1 MKILVQK
8 FGGTSVATA
17 AARDRV
23 VERVRAAL
31 AEGYNVV
38 VVVSAMGRRGDPYA
52 TDTLLDLV
60 RNIGGELNPREMDLL
75 AACGETISG
84 AVMAQTLR
92 RAGIAALFLT
102 GGEAGIITDETFTE
116 ARIVR
121 VEREPILKEL
131 REGKVVVVAGFQG
144 RTEDWEQ
151 TTLGRGGSDT
161 TAAAL
166 GLALR
171 AELVEIYTDVEGV
184 KTADPRF
191 VPEAQTMAT
200 ISYDDLFQLATEG
213 ARVIHPRAVEMAMRG
228 HIPLR
233 IRSSFDPGPG
243 TLVVGIPD
251 GEFFNETQVRPVVG
265 VTFVPARAWVT
276 VQQPEGLDGL
286 RLFGKLAAAKIS
298 VDMISLSQDRAAF
311 IIDEDKAVL
320 AREVLEGLGLAATAS
335 TGFAKVT
342 VVGTGMRGRPGVMAR
357 VVNAL
362 TGQGIPIYHTA
373 DSYNTISCLVRQED
387 MEKAL
392 KSLHQEFGLGGQ
404 LRAEPEMERK

>member
-1 MKILVQK
+1 MKIIVQK

-17 AARDRV
+17 TARARV
-23 VERVRAAL
+23 VERVLEAL
-31 AEGYNVV
+31 AGGYRVV

-60 RNIGGELNPREMDLL
+60 RGIGGGLNAREMDLL
-75 AACGETISG
+75 ASCGETISG
-84 AVMAQTLR
+84 AIMAQTLR
-92 RAGIAALFLT
+92 KEGLPAIFLT
-102 GGEAGIITDETFTE
+102 GGEAGIITDESFTE
-116 ARIVR
+116 ARIIR
-121 VEREPILKEL
+121 VDREPLLKEL
-131 REGKVVVVAGFQG
+131 RQDRVVVVAGFQG

-171 AELVEIYTDVEGV
+171 SEMVEIYTDVEGV

-191 VPEAQTMAT
+191 VPEAQTMEQ
-200 ISYDDLFQLATEG
+200 ISYDELFQLATEG

-228 HIPLR
+228 NIPMR
-233 IRSSFDPGPG
+233 IRSSFAPGPG
-243 TLVVGIPD
+243 TLVMGVPD
-251 GEFFNETQVRPVVG
+251 GQLFSETQMRPVVG
-265 VTFVPARAWVT
+265 VTFVTERAWV
-276 VQQPEGLDGL
+276 VVRGAEGVDGL
-286 RLFGKLAAAKIS
+286 RVFGKLAEVRIS
-298 VDMISLSQDRAAF
+298 VDMISLSQERAAF
-311 IIDEDKAVL
+311 IIDADQAQRAKETLDNLAVP
-320 AREVLEGLGLAATAS
+320 ATVT

-357 VVNAL
+357 LVTAL
-362 TGQGIPIYHTA
+362 TQAGVRIFHTA

-392 KSLHQEFGLGGQ
+392 KSLHQEFGLNQMREG
-404 LRAEPEMERK
+404 